1 MKRRNF
7 LALALSIVTTGMIA
21 GCGGGGG
28 NGAPPDATILTGR
41 VTLPSGIS
49 LTGVQV
55 AGLLGTQPITP
66 DGTFTTSVLSGAV
79 SLAMATGSGGGPLL
93 LGFVRDGKTDLS
105 PRSTAEVLAFA
116 ALGATCLPVSVQQ
129 LYLEELSKPDKLTNL
144 ENALAALIAAK
155 GETWMDSADATL
167 KSALL
172 QDIQPF
178 HPTVTRGAI
187 VTPTEKTSGI
197 TVETDGNGS
206 TTVTNYFRRRAYFYA
221 QRESYTDTNRVE
233 HPSFANL
240 TEQAISISPVKGST
254 SALPTI
260 AEWLG
265 GSRDFFAPVASD
277 PISLP
282 LTPSDARSTKYTLT
296 AVGMGGSDGDFSKL
310 NPQQQSDYVDAC
322 LRSAV
327 IDFIVPLV
335 TGIIFPLK
343 GELIDQWL
351 GFVGSSAVLKDMI
364 TLYSGSVDIV
374 TKIKGGQYKDAGYD
388 MLQLLIGTE
397 KVKEALFQLLETF
410 LRNTAGSANADFMK
424 KAAEKLNGLL
434 GKIDLFLQVFD
445 IIFQLMDLGR
455 AQKATQWEVIVTKA
469 KIQLTPDEVI
479 VARGDVFPGIK
490 VTAVDTT
497 APGGSAF
504 AYAWKCSTGKIS
516 DGTNFAPVI
525 ESTTADSVTYAAGL
539 TAGMQDTIEAMISI
553 KGGSKTEPLGSAK
566 INVYVTGV
574 VASPSSA
581 KLKAKETVEL
591 KAEVQG
597 MRPLKSSEKITYKW
611 LTTRNAGELLG
622 SADGGT
628 TIPVETQTATYKA
641 HDTKEG
647 VDTVTLE
654 AYLGSTKLG
663 SSTVKVTVGS
673 NTIQVAGRWYVEQKD
688 LNNGYMGFRALLVV
702 PKIDGGKSYSVYCH
716 DFNDRD
722 YYGTTYRRSWNIPG
736 LPPDWADWDTE
747 FAFGL
752 AGTTGPPESAA
763 SNIAYYTNR
772 FQGMI
777 VDVTVTL

>member
-1 MKRRNF
+1 MKRRYF
-7 LALALSIVTTGMIA
+7 LALALSVATTALIS

-28 NGAPPDATILTGR
+28 NGAPPDTTTLTGR
-41 VTLPSGIS
+41 VTLPAGIS

-55 AGLLGTQPITP
+55 GSLLGTRAVNP
-66 DGTFTTSVLSGAV
+66 DGTYTASVIGGVA
-79 SLAMATGSGGGPLL
+79 SLAMATGPGGAPLL
-93 LGFVRDGKTDLS
+93 LGFLRDGKTDLS
-105 PRSTAEVLAFA
+105 ARSTAEVLAFA
-116 ALGATCLPVSVQQ
+116 ALGTTSLPASVQQ

-144 ENALAALIAAK
+144 EKAVSDLIAAK
-155 GETWMDSADATL
+155 GEAWMDSADATL

-172 QDIQPF
+172 QDIQAF
-178 HPTVTRGAI
+178 QPTVTRGAI

-221 QRESYTDTNRVE
+221 QRESYTDSERVE
-233 HPSFANL
+233 HPSFSIL
-240 TEQAISISPVKGST
+240 TDPAISLSPVKGST

-265 GSRDFFAPVASD
+265 GSRDFFAPVSAD

-296 AVGMGGSDGDFSKL
+296 AVGMGAADGDFSKL
-310 NPQQQSDYVDAC
+310 NPQQQLDYVDAC
-322 LRSAV
+322 LRSTV

-351 GFVGSSAVLKDMI
+351 GFVGSSGVLKDMI
-364 TLYSGSVDIV
+364 AMYAASPDIV

-388 MLQLLIGTE
+388 MLQLLVGTE
-397 KVKEALFQLLETF
+397 SVKAALFKLLETF
-410 LRNTAGSANADFMK
+410 LKSAVGTVDATFMN

-434 GKIDLFLQVFD
+434 GKIDLFLQTFD

-525 ESTTADSVTYAAGL
+525 ESTNADSVTYAAGL
-539 TAGMQDTIEAMISI
+539 TAGVQDTIEASVSI
-553 KGGSKTEPLGSAK
+553 KGGGKTEPLGSAK

-574 VASPSSA
+574 VVSPSTA
-581 KLKAKETVEL
+581 NLKAKETVQL

-597 MRPLKSSEKITYKW
+597 MRTLKPSEKITYKW

-622 SADGGT
+622 SDDGGT
-628 TIPVETQTATYKA
+628 KIPVETQNATYKA

-654 AYLGSTKLG
+654 AYLGSKLLG
-663 SSTVKVTVGS
+663 STTAKITVGS
-673 NTIQVAGRWYVEQKD
+673 NTIQTTGRFYVDVKTTEP
-688 LNNGYMGFRALLVV
+688 GRSSITAIMAI
-702 PKIDGGKSYSVYCH
+702 PKVEGGKRYDIYVH
-716 DFNDRD
+716 GINDKD
-722 YYGTTYRRSWNIPG
+722 YYGTEYRTAFTIPG
-736 LPPDWADWDTE
+736 LPPGWVDEGTE
-747 FAFGL
+747 YAVGL
-752 AGTTGPPESAA
+752 AGGTGEDNGIPSGV
-763 SNIAYYTNR
+763 AYYTNR
-772 FQGMI
+772 FAGI
-777 VDVTVTL
+777 IIDVTVTL